1 MTFILIS
8 VFVLLYVIPK
18 FYIDILQV
26 RYIQKKL
33 HAKAVI
39 LPQQDYIKSGKYA
52 IKKIYFSLTMLIY
65 ETILFIC
72 WVYFGFE
79 MLMYYLQT
87 FLDSQTLQ
95 GVAFFMGFLL
105 LQTFLNVP
113 FNYYSTMILDKQY
126 GFSTTT
132 KQLFFIDTLK
142 SFIVL
147 TVIGTIF
154 SYIFIYF
161 ADHFEFWWLYGACV
175 AIIAILLFNIF
186 YPIVFA
192 PLFNTFT
199 PLKNEE
205 LQKKIT
211 HLLDHVGFKNNGVFV
226 MDASRRDGRL
236 NAYFGGIGKAKR
248 VILFDTLLNKVSTDG
263 LLAILGHELGHFKH
277 KDIIK
282 NFFISGV
289 LIFIMFSIAGVLS
302 IQILQDLGI
311 YSNNGGI
318 LALMILLSPILSF
331 WAMPLIGYFNR
342 KAEYAADDFG
352 ASLTNKSTLANALV
366 RIVNENKS
374 FPHSHPI
381 YVFFHY
387 THPPLLNRLKV
398 LEYQFEN

>member
-1 MTFILIS
+1 MAFILIS

-18 FYIDILQV
+18 FYIDILQIQ
-26 RYIQKKL
+26 YIQKKL
-33 HAKAVI
+33 HTKAVI
-39 LPQQDYIKSGKYA
+39 LPQEDYIKSGKYA
-52 IKKIYFSLTMLIY
+52 IKKIYFSLAMLIY

-79 MLMYYLQT
+79 MLMHYLQT

-105 LQTFLNVP
+105 LQTFLNIP

-147 TVIGTIF
+147 TIIGTIF

-175 AIIAILLFNIF
+175 AIIAVLSFNIL

-211 HLLDHVGFKNNGVFV
+211 HLLNHVGFKSNGVFV

-277 KDIIK
+277 KDIVK
-282 NFFISGV
+282 NFFISGI
-289 LIFIMFSIAGVLS
+289 LIFVMFAIAGILS

-311 YSNNGGI
+311 YNNNGGI
-318 LALMILLSPILSF
+318 LALMVLLSPILSF
-331 WAMPLIGYFNR
+331 WAMPLIGYFSR

>member
-1 MTFILIS
+1 MAFILIS
-8 VFVLLYVIPK
+8 IFVLLYVIPK
-18 FYIDILQV
+18 FYIDILQIQ
-26 RYIQKKL
+26 YIQKKL
-33 HAKAVI
+33 HTKAVI
-39 LPQQDYIKSGKYA
+39 LPQEDYIKSGKYA
-52 IKKIYFSLTMLIY
+52 IKKIYFSLAMLIY

-72 WVYFGFE
+72 WVYFGFG
-79 MLMYYLQT
+79 MLMHYLQT

-105 LQTFLNVP
+105 LQTFLNIP

-147 TVIGTIF
+147 TIIGAIF

-175 AIIAILLFNIF
+175 AIIAVLSFNIL

-211 HLLDHVGFKNNGVFV
+211 HLLNHVGFKSSGVFV

-277 KDIIK
+277 KDIVK
-282 NFFISGV
+282 NFFISGI
-289 LIFIMFSIAGVLS
+289 LIFVMFAIAGILS

-311 YSNNGGI
+311 YNNNGGI
-318 LALMILLSPILSF
+318 LALMVLLSPILSF
-331 WAMPLIGYFNR
+331 WAMPLIGYFSR